1 MTRRRRW
8 QLAGAALAASLLTV
22 PGSAAAHPHA
32 ATAKSRL
39 VTITIPP
46 VHAKID
52 PKWWGYQGP
61 PRANILLPAGYDPH
75 RRYPLIVALH
85 GLNCDYT
92 WWQHW
97 KMTDPFEKLHAIVVM
112 PEAASG
118 WYTDW
123 WNRGQRGNPAW
134 ETYFLDDVMPT
145 ILKRYPI
152 LPQRRFHSLVGISMG
167 GLGAAYLGGRLPG
180 FFGTVAPLSGFVDP
194 QLAGFVASP
203 AMAATAAAPLKGTLN
218 PWAVTGRP
226 RGFYLSGHN
235 PTRLAVNLRQTR
247 VFVSTGDGRP
257 SAYAPLNHPGSEE
270 EGAIIYPMNQQ
281 FVPAL
286 VAAGVDVTYQ
296 PHTGGH
302 DLADFLAEI
311 KAFVR
316 WGVFKPVVTR
326 PTAWQNDT
334 VATHGQLWDV
344 GYRFTKPPTKVVHF
358 KRTGARLAISDAGSP
373 VTITTERGCVL
384 HTRTP
389 GTVTVPHKRCR

>member
-1 MTRRRRW
+1 MVVPS
-8 QLAGAALAASLLTV
+8 GAT
-22 PGSAAAHPHA
+22 A
-32 ATAKSRL
+32 ATGAVTAQPRL

-61 PRANILLPAGYDPH
+61 PRANVLLPAGYDPH

-85 GLNCDYT
+85 GLNCNYA
-92 WWQHW
+92 WWQQWHL
-97 KMTDPFEKLHAIVVM
+97 TDPFEKLHAIIVM
-112 PEAASG
+112 PEGANG

-123 WNRGQRGNPAW
+123 WDHGDRSGPAW
-134 ETYFLDDVMPT
+134 ETYALDDVLPT

-152 LPQRRFHSLVGISMG
+152 LPQRRFHALVGISMG

-194 QLAGFVASP
+194 QLAGIVAEP
-203 AMAATAAAPLKGTLN
+203 AMAALAFAPLNGN
-218 PWAVTGRP
+218 ANVFAVDGQPSGYYMT
-226 RGFYLSGHN
+226 GHN

-247 VFVSTGDGRP
+247 VFVSSGDGRP

-270 EGAIIYPMNQQ
+270 EGAVIYPMNQQ
-281 FVPAL
+281 YAPAL

-302 DLADFLAEI
+302 DIPDFMAEV

-316 WGVFKPVVTR
+316 WGVFRPVVTH
-326 PTAWQNDT
+326 PHAWVNKT
-334 VATHGQLWDV
+334 VATHGRLWDIR
-344 GYRFTKPPTKVVHF
+344 YRFAAPPTEVVQF
-358 KRTGARLAISDAGSP
+358 SRSGNRLSISAAGSA
-373 VTITTERGCVL
+373 VTITTAGGCAV
-384 HTRTP
+384 HVRTP
-389 GTVTVPHKRCR
+389 GTITVGRKHCT